1 MTFHHASGI
10 QVVLEDYVHNE
21 LVKMATI
28 VAAKFLCF
36 ALAVAGS
43 SPFSRL
49 HSEAEAAMATA
60 YQIIDHTY
68 DVVVVEPAEPACGP
82 PSAWRKKA

>member
-1 MTFHHASGI
+1 MAAIKWLSSPFSAVMAILFVGVTFPCASGI

-36 ALAVAGS
+36 ALAVAGI
-43 SPFSRL
+43 FAIL
-49 HSEAEAAMATA
+49 KIAF
-60 YQIIDHTY
+60 
-68 DVVVVEPAEPACGP
+68 GG
-82 PSAWRKKA
+82 